1 MKDSLE
7 NSDHLLRK
15 SEILPPLYTPE
26 TPETEFGQPGIS
38 GIALAI
44 FASAFAIVG
53 AMMATVFS

>member
-1 MKDSLE
+1 MKDRLA
-7 NSDHLLRK
+7 NSEHIRQK
-15 SEILPPLYTPE
+15 SEILPPLNIPE
-26 TPETEFGQPGIS
+26 SQEAEFGQPGIS